1 MKLVNLT
8 PHKVNLAT
16 PDGDLAVEP
25 SGQVARVSETYSH
38 IDEIEVGGI
47 KVPYG
52 HVSYLAVDGLPD
64 PEPGVLY
71 IVSRPVA
78 ERATGRDD
86 LVVPYR
92 LVRDEQGQVIGAA
105 GLARIVE

>member
-1 MKLVNLT
+1 MKLINLT
-8 PHKVNLAT
+8 PHKVTLAT
-16 PDGDLAVEP
+16 PDGELTVEP
-25 SGQVARVSETYSH
+25 SGQVARVSEIYTH
-38 IDEIEVGGI
+38 LDEIEVGGVR
-47 KVPYG
+47 VPFG
-52 HVSYLAVDGLPD
+52 HVSYSAIEGLPD
-64 PEPGVLY
+64 PEPGALY

-78 ERATGRDD
+78 DKAATRSD

>member
-1 MKLVNLT
+1 MRLVNLT
-8 PHKVNLAT
+8 AHKVTLVT
-16 PDGDLAVEP
+16 PDGDLTIEP
-25 SGQVARVSETYSH
+25 SGQVARVSEIYSH
-38 IDEIEVGGI
+38 IDEIEVGEA
-47 KVPYG
+47 KLPFG
-52 HVSYLAVDGLPD
+52 HVSYSAIEGLPD

-78 ERATGRDD
+78 ERATDRND

-92 LVRDEQGQVIGAA
+92 LVRDEAGAVVGAA